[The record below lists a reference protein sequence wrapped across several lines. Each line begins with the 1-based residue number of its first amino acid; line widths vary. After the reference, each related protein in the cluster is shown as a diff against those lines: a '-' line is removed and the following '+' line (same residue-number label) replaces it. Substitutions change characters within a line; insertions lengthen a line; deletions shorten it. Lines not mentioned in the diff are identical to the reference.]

1 MNDGYWSYILMVVM
15 TVLLSSGW
23 RSSVV
28 KGISSLEVFWF
39 IAAWYIGLFAVIPL
53 GSTIS
58 IQGIYLALLL
68 TLARFMFKESIA
80 SVSYFIITGC
90 LLGLIVFFIQEL
102 YRLDPV
108 LIVFEKEFDAA
119 LIIGVLAWLVT
130 RQALPQAAV
139 LSLAYIIQ
147 DVLPLLSKPAD
158 QMLFLGDAALQDGWW
173 ISYVC
178 ARVLTLTSESIVW
191 MLQFVQRR
199 LPRRLKGL
207 RK

>member
-1 MNDGYWSYILMVVM
+1 MVLYLDGRHDRLAQQR
-15 TVLLSSGW
+15 LAQQRGQGDGL
-23 RSSVV
+23 
-28 KGISSLEVFWF
+28 LEVFWF

-53 GSTIS
+53 DTIS

-68 TLARFMFKESIA
+68 TLARFMFKEPIA

-108 LIVFEKEFDAA
+108 LIVFEKEIDAA

-191 MLQFVQRR
+191 MLQFQRR

>member
-68 TLARFMFKESIA
+68 TLARFMFKEPIA

-90 LLGLIVFFIQEL
+90 LLGLIDFFIQEL

-108 LIVFEKEFDAA
+108 LIVFEKEIDAA

>member
-68 TLARFMFKESIA
+68 TLARFMFKEPIA

-90 LLGLIVFFIQEL
+90 LLGLIGFFIQEL

-108 LIVFEKEFDAA
+108 LIVFEKEIDAA

-130 RQALPQAAV
+130 RQPCRRPV

-158 QMLFLGDAALQDGWW
+158 QMLFLGDAELQDGWW

>member
-68 TLARFMFKESIA
+68 TLARFMFKEPIA

-90 LLGLIVFFIQEL
+90 LLGLIGFFIQEL

-108 LIVFEKEFDAA
+108 LIVFEKEIDAA

-158 QMLFLGDAALQDGWW
+158 QMLFLGDAELQDGWW

>member
-68 TLARFMFKESIA
+68 TLARFMFKEPIA

-108 LIVFEKEFDAA
+108 LIVFEKEIDAA

-158 QMLFLGDAALQDGWW
+158 QMLFLGDAELQDGWW

>member
-1 MNDGYWSYILMVVM
+1 MNDGYWSYILLVVM

-28 KGISSLEVFWF
+28 KGITSLEVLSF
-39 IAAWYIGLFAVIPL
+39 IAVWYIGLFSAIPL
-53 GSTIS
+53 GSTVS
-58 IQGIYLALLL
+58 VQGIYLALLL
-68 TLARFMFKESIA
+68 TLVRFMLKEPIA
-80 SVSYFIITGC
+80 TVSYFIITGC
-90 LLGLIVFFIQEL
+90 LLGLIVFFVQEM
-102 YRLDPV
+102 YRLDPI
-108 LIVFEKEFDAA
+108 LIVFQKEIDAA

-147 DVLPLLSKPAD
+147 DVLPLLSKPSD
-158 QMLFLGDAALQDGWW
+158 QMLYLGDAVLQDGWW

-178 ARVLTLTSESIVW
+178 ARVLTLTGESIVW

-199 LPRRLKGL
+199 LPRRLKGI